1 MEEGVYIAQRVIA
14 RLEMQHRR
22 LFLRFDE
29 RHEESDESKKP
40 KNAHE

>member
-1 MEEGVYIAQRVIA
+1 VIA

-29 RHEESDESKKP
+29 RREQLEDSKEP